1 MDRVNEGI
9 RAGDVKAAVYNLKAV
24 VRETG
29 LNPATLRAWERRYGM
44 PQPQRTEGGHRQYC
58 QHDIDTLHWLIAR
71 QEEGMSIGNAAKL
84 WQTLNEQGEDPL
96 LEFDTA
102 LETEPFLAAFLETS
116 SEITKLRGEWVQA
129 CLAFDR
135 SAAEQTLARAFA
147 LFPPEVVCVDLMQ
160 AGLAAIGALWYEGK
174 ATIQQ
179 EHFASAMS
187 IQCLDMLIAAT
198 APPTHRERIIVAAAE
213 DDFHVFSP
221 LLFTFLLRR
230 RGWDVLYLGADMPTA
245 SLAETVAQVKPH
257 LLIVSAQT
265 LATATSLLDVTAAL
279 DGDDTIIGYGGI
291 VFNMMPSLQERIPAH
306 YLGPTIDGAVS
317 EVERLI
323 RSGRA
328 NPAAA
333 NGQSNDEAL
342 RQFKQHRARIESS
355 VWNGFSA
362 EGKSRKK
369 LHEMNEEMAGIVTA
383 ALRFG
388 VDDILSRDMAWH
400 EHLAKSYR
408 ISEEE
413 AQAYLSAYHKAAN
426 THLGSAGQMVADSLA
441 KMSVE

>member
-1 MDRVNEGI
+1 
-9 RAGDVKAAVYNLKAV
+9 
-24 VRETG
+24 
-29 LNPATLRAWERRYGM
+29 
-44 PQPQRTEGGHRQYC
+44 
-58 QHDIDTLHWLIAR
+58 
-71 QEEGMSIGNAAKL
+71 
-84 WQTLNEQGEDPL
+84 
-96 LEFDTA
+96 
-102 LETEPFLAAFLETS
+102 
-116 SEITKLRGEWVQA
+116 
-129 CLAFDR
+129 
-135 SAAEQTLARAFA
+135 
-147 LFPPEVVCVDLMQ
+147 
-160 AGLAAIGALWYEGK
+160 
-174 ATIQQ
+174 
-179 EHFASAMS
+179 
-187 IQCLDMLIAAT
+187 
-198 APPTHRERIIVAAAE
+198 
-213 DDFHVFSP
+213 
-221 LLFTFLLRR
+221 
-230 RGWDVLYLGADMPTA
+230 
-245 SLAETVAQVKPH
+245 LAETVAQVKPH

>member
-1 MDRVNEGI
+1 MERVNEVI
-9 RAGDVKAAVYNLKAV
+9 RAGNVKAPVYNLKAV
-24 VRETG
+24 VRDTG

-96 LEFDTA
+96 LEFDIA
-102 LETEPFLAAFLETS
+102 LETEPVLAASLETS
-116 SEITKLRGEWVQA
+116 SEIAKLREEWVQA

-187 IQCLDMLIAAT
+187 IQRLDMLIAAT

-306 YLGPTIDGAVS
+306 YLGPTIDGAVA

-328 NPAAA
+328 NPPAA
-333 NGQSNDEAL
+333 GQSYDEAL
-342 RQFKQHRARIESS
+342 RQFKQHRSRIESS
-355 VWNGFSA
+355 VWNNFSA
-362 EGKSRKK
+362 ADKSRET
-369 LHEMNEEMAGIVTA
+369 LHDMNEEMAGIITA

-388 VDDILSRDMAWH
+388 VDEILGRKMAWH
-400 EHLAKSYR
+400 QHLANSYR
-408 ISEEE
+408 ISDEE
-413 AQAYLSAYHKAAN
+413 AFAYLSAYQKAAN
-426 THLGSAGQMVADSLA
+426 THLGVAGQMVADSLA
-441 KMSVE
+441 KMPVD